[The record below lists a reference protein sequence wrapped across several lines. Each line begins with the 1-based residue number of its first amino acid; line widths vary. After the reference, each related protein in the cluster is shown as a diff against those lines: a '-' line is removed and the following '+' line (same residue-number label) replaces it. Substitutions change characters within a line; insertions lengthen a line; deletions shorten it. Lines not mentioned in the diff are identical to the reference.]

1 MPPDIPEPVNW
12 ANLVIQQDKSHD
24 GDATAAAD
32 EDKVYEPM
40 GFRAA
45 DEGQNKQ
52 QGKQY
57 LFLQ

>member
-1 MPPDIPEPVNW
+1 M
-12 ANLVIQQDKSHD
+12 KSHD

-32 EDKVYEPM
+32 EDKVYEAM
-40 GFRAA
+40 GFRAV